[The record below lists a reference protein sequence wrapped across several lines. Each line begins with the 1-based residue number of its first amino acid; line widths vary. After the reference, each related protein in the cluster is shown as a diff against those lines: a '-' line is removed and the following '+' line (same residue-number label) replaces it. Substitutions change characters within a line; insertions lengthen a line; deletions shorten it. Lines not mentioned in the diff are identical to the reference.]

1 MARKRKYLPG
11 DPRAESDNVY
21 VNVAKDAGYKVRAA
35 KEGAYEKIYAAKD
48 AAGRKAR
55 EMTAED
61 RDLLNKVTLGAV
73 KSDEQVKAEKKKA
86 REDAARVKRE
96 RWGFKEAP
104 KIEKVRRGMP
114 KEGYVSARE
123 LAAVEGLE
131 RQILE
136 AENAY
141 MDSIAK
147 SRMFTP
153 QQEGSDIAEL
163 SSHHKK
169 FVSMMM
175 LSSVQSL
182 ENGVTGANIMRT
194 IGVSMM
200 MWKLSPEFR
209 NTVNK
214 GKDELTEMVENYAGE
229 KASQGKRGWEKWQML
244 TERMHRLRD
253 GDRLPYTARS
263 AAMAEIAM
271 NDRVYSLMRLD
282 GVDPQEI
289 MAKRAA
295 AVENLYKMAD
305 YDGVSAEEVAK
316 ESRKIVGERLLTDP
330 TYAARY
336 QELFKGDFAMA
347 PDREFVI
354 DDGTKSGRKVFGWD
368 GEFEHVSGA
377 RVNGGTF
384 GVRPKMNTN
393 DHFNFIGH
401 SIMDDLKDAPN
412 VDEMH
417 ARMMTYALG
426 WGGMPQG
433 EVLSKMDRNTPGH
446 RRLRNSM
453 SMMQSMADD
462 AIPQEQA
469 QFTYTNAFMAALQ
482 QIEIDSPETAAT
494 WSARYGESWRETL
507 QHMADNP
514 DSVRDF
520 WKRAEQRARG
530 EAGTTAGNRGTYN
543 TTDQRESQS
552 YGRTGTSREQPGPGQ
567 SWSTSTPERGSGRP
581 GADPVQRFRDGGPGV
596 SEQSRLAER
605 VKRNQRYNQAGASP
619 VVGSDS
625 ATITG
630 SGFDSPEY
638 DVIEGVVVDDD
649 QPSP

>member
-1 MARKRKYLPG
+1 MARKRKFLPG
-11 DPRAESDNVY
+11 DPRGEASNIVEEKISDI
-21 VNVAKDAGYKVRAA
+21 GYQRRAA
-35 KEGAYEKIYAAKD
+35 KERRAERAQAAEEAAASRPRIRDRVRD
-48 AAGRKAR
+48 AASYATDGRVKDSAKVASEQKA
-55 EMTAED
+55 
-61 RDLLNKVTLGAV
+61 KV
-73 KSDEQVKAEKKKA
+73 DDA
-86 REDAARVKRE
+86 RTKRE

-114 KEGYVSARE
+114 KEGYVSAQE
-123 LAAVEGLE
+123 LAGVQGLE

-153 QQEGSDIAEL
+153 QQESSDVSML
-163 SSHHKK
+163 TSHHKK

-175 LSSVQSL
+175 LASVQSL

-194 IGVSMM
+194 IGISMM

-209 NTVNK
+209 GAINK
-214 GKDELTEMVENYAGE
+214 GKDELTDMVESYAAD
-229 KASQGKRGWEKWQML
+229 KASKGKRGWENWQML
-244 TERMHRLRD
+244 AERMHKMRD

-271 NDRVYSLMRLD
+271 NDRSYSLMRLD
-282 GVDPQEI
+282 GVDQQGI
-289 MAKRAA
+289 MDKRAA

-305 YDGVSAEEVAK
+305 YDGISADEIAK
-316 ESRKIVGERLLTDP
+316 ESRKIVGERLLSDP
-330 TYAARY
+330 SYAARY
-336 QELFKGDFAMA
+336 GELYNGEFAMA

-354 DDGTKSGRKVFGWD
+354 DNGSKTGRRIFGWD

-384 GVRPKMNTN
+384 GVRPKM
-393 DHFNFIGH
+393 DAEGHFGSIG
-401 SIMDDLKDAPN
+401 STIMNDLKNAPN
-412 VDEMH
+412 TDEMH

-433 EVLSKMDRNTPGH
+433 DVLSKMDRNTPGH

-453 SMMQSMADD
+453 SMMQAMGDD
-462 AIPQEQA
+462 GFSEQDA
-469 QFTYTNAFMAALQ
+469 HYTYTNAFMAALQ
-482 QIEIDSPETAAT
+482 QIEMDSPETAAA

-507 QHMADNP
+507 QHMAENP

-520 WKRAEQRARG
+520 WKRAEQRSRG
-530 EAGTTAGNRGTYN
+530 ESGTTAGNRGTYN
-543 TTDQRESQS
+543 TTDQRESQT
-552 YGRTGTSREQPGPGQ
+552 YGRTQTSREQPGPGQ
-567 SWSTSTPERGSGRP
+567 SWSTSTPERGSGRA
-581 GADPVQRFRDGGPGV
+581 GADPVQRFRDAAPGV
-596 SEQSRLAER
+596 SEQARLAER
-605 VKRNQRYNQAGASP
+605 VKRNQRYNAAGPSSP
-619 VVGSDS
+619 LGPDS

-630 SGFDSPEY
+630 QGCDAPDNE
-638 DVIEGVVVDDD
+638 VIEGRVMDDD
-649 QPSP
+649 EPSP